1 MKLPKNRQNDYSKDA
16 MKARTDFL
24 AKQNGFSI
32 EYLSNSS
39 IDPQVTKGN
48 IENIIGFSHVPVG
61 VIGPL
66 TINGAHAKG
75 DFFIPLSTTEGALV
89 ASYNRGARA
98 ISQSGGV
105 NVVVTKDRI
114 QRAPYFVLEDV
125 FKAKTFVDWLSD
137 NFNKLQEVT
146 TETTKHGK
154 LVDFDTYIHG
164 RMVYVRL
171 HFFTGD
177 AMGMNMITKASH
189 ALCNYIT
196 EQFPVV
202 TYVLESNMAVDK
214 KPSQINTIQG
224 RGKTVTAEVRI
235 KEEVVTKFLRTSAK
249 EIDTAYRRQVAGSQ
263 LAGVLGSNGHLANGI
278 AALFL
283 ACGQDLA
290 NISESCVGYI
300 YTEAIEKDLY
310 VSLHLPSLVIG
321 TVGGGVSLPTQKE
334 CLQIIGCY
342 GTGKVKKLAEVAAA
356 TLMAGELSLAASI
369 VAGDFVTAHEKFGRN
384 RPAEK

>member
-1 MKLPKNRQNDYSKDA
+1 
-16 MKARTDFL
+16 
-24 AKQNGFSI
+24 
-32 EYLSNSS
+32 
-39 IDPQVTKGN
+39 
-48 IENIIGFSHVPVG
+48 
-61 VIGPL
+61 
-66 TINGAHAKG
+66 
-75 DFFIPLSTTEGALV
+75 
-89 ASYNRGARA
+89 
-98 ISQSGGV
+98 
-105 NVVVTKDRI
+105 
-114 QRAPYFVLEDV
+114 
-125 FKAKTFVDWLSD
+125 
-137 NFNKLQEVT
+137 
-146 TETTKHGK
+146 
-154 LVDFDTYIHG
+154 
-164 RMVYVRL
+164 
-171 HFFTGD
+171 
-177 AMGMNMITKASH
+177 
-189 ALCNYIT
+189 
-196 EQFPVV
+196 
-202 TYVLESNMAVDK
+202 MAVDK

-235 KEEVVTKFLRTSAK
+235 KEEVVTKFLRTTAR

-300 YTEAIEKDLY
+300 YTEVIEKDLY

-321 TVGGGVSLPTQKE
+321 TIGGGVSLPTQKE

-342 GTGKVKKLAEVAAA
+342 GNGKARKLAEVAAA